1 MLSSLRASLSRLSLT
16 TPVTKPGMAAGHK
29 LPALATFSET
39 TAPLSTV
46 MSRREY
52 RVRPPSSTDING
64 YYLPPPSKHNVWSKK
79 YTLHDYCRLVHP
91 LTGERRGMDA
101 AFWRFKRLDWGQYI
115 RAKAGRYRKL
125 WKRCA
130 PRLWQREAHV
140 FCKSFHNRRFER
152 MFHPEWK
159 EKRHIPDDIYEKYN
173 KTSYFKHRATKMKN
187 LKRIEELGNT
197 VHKFDR
203 YKSHLVKHFTKYNY
217 LDKYYYEPPEY
228 MRSIHDNDGV
238 FDPGF
243 VPADTPAPH
252 FSRPPIRGNKH
263 MRDKGWNYIK
273 KRSGYFGDLDP
284 WLPIMKGR
292 YTKY

>member
-1 MLSSLRASLSRLSLT
+1 
-16 TPVTKPGMAAGHK
+16 
-29 LPALATFSET
+29 
-39 TAPLSTV
+39 

-52 RVRPPSSTDING
+52 RSRPPSSTHVNG
-64 YYLPPPSKHNVWSKK
+64 YYFEPPSKHDVWSKK
-79 YTLHDYCRLVHP
+79 YTLHDYCRLVNP
-91 LTGERRGMDA
+91 LTGERQGMTT

-115 RAKAGRYRKL
+115 RTKGGSTRKL

-197 VHKFDR
+197 VHKFDQ

>member
-1 MLSSLRASLSRLSLT
+1 
-16 TPVTKPGMAAGHK
+16 
-29 LPALATFSET
+29 
-39 TAPLSTV
+39 
-46 MSRREY
+46 
-52 RVRPPSSTDING
+52 
-64 YYLPPPSKHNVWSKK
+64 
-79 YTLHDYCRLVHP
+79 
-91 LTGERRGMDA
+91 
-101 AFWRFKRLDWGQYI
+101 
-115 RAKAGRYRKL
+115 
-125 WKRCA
+125 
-130 PRLWQREAHV
+130 
-140 FCKSFHNRRFER
+140 
-152 MFHPEWK
+152 
-159 EKRHIPDDIYEKYN
+159 
-173 KTSYFKHRATKMKN
+173 MKN

-217 LDKYYYEPPEY
+217 LDKCYYEPPEY